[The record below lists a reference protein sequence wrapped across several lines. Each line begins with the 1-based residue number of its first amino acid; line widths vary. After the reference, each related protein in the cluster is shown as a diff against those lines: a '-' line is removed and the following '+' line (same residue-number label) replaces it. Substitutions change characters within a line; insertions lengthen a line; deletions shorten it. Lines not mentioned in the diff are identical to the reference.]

1 MPVEQLIALI
11 GFVAVMTGTPG
22 PNNLMLMASGANA
35 GFRRSLPHILG
46 IAFGCQVMLLCVAL
60 GLGSLLSRFP
70 QAVTV
75 LRLGGALY
83 LLYLAWRL
91 VRTRQLSETDR
102 EARPLTFT
110 QAALF
115 QWVNPKAW
123 MMILT
128 GMATFT
134 QPDRFTASVILVA
147 GAFLI
152 VGLPLISAW
161 NLFGATLKN
170 RLHQGHRLTVFNRAM
185 AVLLVA
191 SLYPTFG
198 IQPGLADNTRAASAR
213 EGAFSAGERAFSA
226 EERAFS
232 AGEGA
237 ISARERAFSAEKSA
251 IGADQGTSDAP
262 ERRRPRWWLSVM

>member
-1 MPVEQLIALI
+1 MPIEQLVALI

-35 GFRRSLPHILG
+35 GFRRSLPHITG
-46 IAFGCQVMLLCVAL
+46 ILFGCQVMLLCVAL

-70 QAVTV
+70 QAVTA
-75 LRLGGALY
+75 LRIGGALY

-91 VRTRQLSETDR
+91 VRTRHLSEADQD
-102 EARPLTFT
+102 ARPLTFT

-123 MMILT
+123 MMIVT
-128 GMATFT
+128 GVATFT
-134 QPDRFTASVILVA
+134 QPAHFTATVALVA

-152 VGLPLISAW
+152 IGAPLISTW
-161 NLFGATLKN
+161 NLFGAALKSHLHRGR
-170 RLHQGHRLTVFNRAM
+170 RLVVFNRTM

-198 IQPGLADNTRAASAR
+198 MAPGTTD
-213 EGAFSAGERAFSA
+213 EGVAPGRPQS
-226 EERAFS
+226 
-232 AGEGA
+232 GA
-237 ISARERAFSAEKSA
+237 V
-251 IGADQGTSDAP
+251 AP
-262 ERRRPRWWLSVM
+262 K

>member
-1 MPVEQLIALI
+1 MSTEQLVALI
-11 GFVAVMTGTPG
+11 GFVTVMTGTPG

-46 IAFGCQVMLLCVAL
+46 IAIGCQVILLCVAL
-60 GLGSLLSRFP
+60 GLGQLLTRFP

-75 LRLGGALY
+75 LRVGGALY
-83 LLYLAWRL
+83 LLYLAWQL
-91 VRTRQLSETDR
+91 VRTRNLNSDR
-102 EARPLTFT
+102 YNAKPLTFM

-128 GMATFT
+128 GVATFT
-134 QPDRFTASVILVA
+134 QPQDFTLSVAIVA

-152 VGLPLISAW
+152 VGLPLISSW
-161 NLFGATLKN
+161 NLFGAALKN
-170 RLHQGHRLTVFNRAM
+170 WLQKGQRLRGFNRAM

-198 IQPGLADNTRAASAR
+198 IQPSLASETDGQAQQENPEPPPKR
-213 EGAFSAGERAFSA
+213 E
-226 EERAFS
+226 
-232 AGEGA
+232 
-237 ISARERAFSAEKSA
+237 
-251 IGADQGTSDAP
+251 P
-262 ERRRPRWWLSVM
+262 LNWWMSVL